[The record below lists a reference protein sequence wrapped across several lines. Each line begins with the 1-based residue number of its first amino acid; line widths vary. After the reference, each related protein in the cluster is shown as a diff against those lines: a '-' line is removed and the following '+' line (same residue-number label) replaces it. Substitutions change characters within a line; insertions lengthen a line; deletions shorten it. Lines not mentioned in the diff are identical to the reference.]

1 MYFTVLSSSFRV
13 GASGVASRWLV
24 HLVTRA
30 RVARPRWL
38 FTRFGLLF
46 RSREEKKLAHLAG
59 HIAGDGSL
67 LRPSECLVH
76 IGAFQY
82 PKSAH
87 VLLGLGVRPVGDE
100 HLAVGLLS
108 QRLGVGNRGNAA
120 GELPGAGSNQFA
132 IESVDLLHHRF
143 GYGRR
148 VEIVGHVVTNQIL
161 WHDLFS
167 LVSAVCSR

>member
-1 MYFTVLSSSFRV
+1 MYFTVLSSSFPA
-13 GASGVASRWLV
+13 GAGGVASRWLF
-24 HLVTRA
+24 HLVAWA

-87 VLLGLGVRPVGDE
+87 VLLGLGVRPVGDQ
-100 HLAVGLLS
+100 HLAAALGP
-108 QRLGVGNRGNAA
+108 QRLRAASRGNAA
-120 GELPGAGSNQFA
+120 GELPHAGSNHFA
-132 IESVDLLHHRF
+132 VESVDLLHHRF
-143 GYGRR
+143 GYGGR
-148 VEIVGHVVTNQIL
+148 VEVVGKVVCNQIL
-161 WHDLFS
+161 WHDFFS
-167 LVSAVCSR
+167 LMSVA